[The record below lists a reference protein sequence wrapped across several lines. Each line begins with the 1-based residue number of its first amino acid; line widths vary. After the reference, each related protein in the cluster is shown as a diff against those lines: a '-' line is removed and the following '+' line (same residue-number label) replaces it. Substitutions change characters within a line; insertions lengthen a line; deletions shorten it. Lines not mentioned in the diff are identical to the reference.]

1 MKRVRVGYTGL
12 VRRSA
17 TIAVLSVAAVLQLP
31 GSAATAAEAGASRV
45 GCPGQGNA
53 TAPATVQER
62 AMLCLVNRARANR
75 GLEALAAPG
84 SLAGSAARKS
94 ADVLRCDDFSHSAC
108 GRDTGYWP
116 DRFGYDGCVGENIA
130 YSFGRSAT
138 PRAIFRLWMNSAGH
152 RENIL
157 RASYDDIGIGLKVGT
172 LEGAGNAH
180 VWTQQFGI
188 RGC

>member
-1 MKRVRVGYTGL
+1 VSRSTTLAILAL
-12 VRRSA
+12 VA
-17 TIAVLSVAAVLQLP
+17 LLQVPGPAA
-31 GSAATAAEAGASRV
+31 AAEAGASRV
-45 GCPGQGNA
+45 GCAGQGNA
-53 TAPATVQER
+53 FAAATTQER

-75 GLEALAAPG
+75 GLEALAAPE

-108 GRDTGYWP
+108 GRDSEYWP
-116 DRFGYDGCVGENIA
+116 ARFGYDGCVGENIA
-130 YSFGRSAT
+130 YSFGAAAT
-138 PRAIFRLWMNSAGH
+138 PRAIFRLWMNSTGH

-157 RASYDDIGIGLKVGT
+157 RGSYDDIGIGLKVGT
-172 LEGAGNAH
+172 FQGSRDTH